1 MDNKIKDVLINI
13 LLFIVLILL
22 LLIPAYLCYKVFLVD
37 TRAENNNQEQTEEI
51 PIDQENLEEE
61 DLDAGPLYEELF
73 PIIENEQAYVIVPT
87 NLDSKNPPTLIIYS
101 HGSNTN
107 VTQNMDDQFMK
118 DLLEYG
124 IFFTQHNYIFSAS
137 NQHGV
142 NWGNQ
147 ASVRDTLNLKQ
158 WVMQNYDI
166 KSNIYMIGFSMGGLP
181 TLNFASENPEMVEKI
196 ALLAPTTRTSEW
208 NQARVEKIKGMEI
221 KIWHG
226 NADVNVPY
234 STSVNFVNA
243 MNKWGKEIPLV
254 TLQGKTHWDVDTQYM
269 EDILDFFSN

>member
-1 MDNKIKDVLINI
+1 
-13 LLFIVLILL
+13 
-22 LLIPAYLCYKVFLVD
+22 
-37 TRAENNNQEQTEEI
+37 
-51 PIDQENLEEE
+51 
-61 DLDAGPLYEELF
+61 
-73 PIIENEQAYVIVPT
+73 
-87 NLDSKNPPTLIIYS
+87 
-101 HGSNTN
+101 
-107 VTQNMDDQFMK
+107 MK

-124 IFFTQHNYIFSAS
+124 IFFTQYNYIFAAS

-166 KSNIYMIGFSMGGLP
+166 KPDIYMIGFSMGGLP
-181 TLNFASENPEMVEKI
+181 TMNFASENPEMVRKI
-196 ALLAPTTRTSEW
+196 ALLAPTTRVSEW
-208 NQARVEKIKGMEI
+208 NQVRVDKIKGIEI

-234 STSVNFVNA
+234 SNSVNFVNA
-243 MNKWGKEIPLV
+243 MSRLGKEITLV
-254 TLQGKTHWDVDTQYM
+254 TLQGKTHWDVDTEYM

>member
-13 LLFIVLILL
+13 LLFIVLVLL
-22 LLIPAYLCYKVFLVD
+22 LAIPAYLCYRVFLVD
-37 TRAENNNQEQTEEI
+37 TKANEESPQTENIEVE
-51 PIDQENLEEE
+51 QENLVEE
-61 DLDAGPLYEELF
+61 DIAKGPLYEEFF
-73 PIIENEQAYVIVPT
+73 PIIDNEQAYVVVPT
-87 NLDSKNPPTLIIYS
+87 KIDSKNPPTLIIYS

-107 VTQNMDDQFMK
+107 VTQNMEDQFMK

-124 IFFTQHNYIFSAS
+124 IFFTQHNYIFAAS

-181 TLNFASENPEMVEKI
+181 TLNFASENPEMVAKI